1 MWQRDHVHIHLHIE
15 DHLGINDVHF
25 DGVLCKG
32 WLRTMSRRMAK
43 HPIDIYI
50 YRLEAIAIRLEAI
63 AIW

>member
-50 YRLEAIAIRLEAI
+50 SVSYTHLTLPTKLEV
-63 AIW
+63 